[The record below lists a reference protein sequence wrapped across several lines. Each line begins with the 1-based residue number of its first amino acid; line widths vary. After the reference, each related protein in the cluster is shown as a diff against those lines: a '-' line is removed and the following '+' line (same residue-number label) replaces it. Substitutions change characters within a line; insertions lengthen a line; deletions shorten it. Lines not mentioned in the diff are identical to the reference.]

1 MLNADSQ
8 TNKTP
13 HTLAWSA
20 SETSYSSFVMFI
32 KI

>member
-20 SETSYSSFVMFI
+20 SETSYSFVMFI